1 MKLKNITNPLRF
13 DLKGMTFD
21 AKFLSCCKFNE
32 SLNMIHK
39 KSCME
44 TVLDNFQD
52 HLGLWKK
59 RLMLIKG
66 EINFNNAKRP
76 EYVDW

>member
-1 MKLKNITNPLRF
+1 
-13 DLKGMTFD
+13 
-21 AKFLSCCKFNE
+21 
-32 SLNMIHK
+32 
-39 KSCME
+39 ME